1 MTRLARFT
9 AAAAAFALGL
19 TGAGTAV
26 AYPGQGAERGV
37 FNASKQT
44 TTTIAKALDLD
55 PRCIQVRQAKAYAA
69 WAWVGPTYRMGCDH
83 QLDDALIMVKGND
96 KKWRDSGISG
106 DNVYSCTLLERNM
119 MLFVEDQPQ
128 RIQKLTRQ
136 AYRDFKVAGYCKA
149 P

>member
-1 MTRLARFT
+1 MIRFARLT
-9 AAAAAFALGL
+9 AAAAALALGL
-19 TGAGTAV
+19 TGVGTAL
-26 AYPGQGAERGV
+26 AYPGQNAERGV
-37 FNASKQT
+37 VHASKHT
-44 TTTIAKALDLD
+44 KDRIAKALDLD

-96 KKWRDSGISG
+96 KVWRDSGISG

-119 MLFVEDQPQ
+119 MLYVEDQPS

-136 AYRDFKVAGYCKA
+136 AYRDFKVAGYCEM

>member
-1 MTRLARFT
+1 MTRLARLT
-9 AAAAAFALGL
+9 AAAAALAVGLSGASTAL
-19 TGAGTAV
+19 
-26 AYPGQGAERGV
+26 AYPGQNAERGV
-37 FNASKQT
+37 VHASKHT
-44 TTTIAKALDLD
+44 KDRVAKALDLD

-96 KKWRDSGISG
+96 KVWRDSGISG
-106 DNVYSCTLLERNM
+106 DNVYSCELLERNM
-119 MLFVEDQPQ
+119 MLYVEDQPQ

-136 AYRDFKVAGYCKA
+136 SYRDFKVAGYCEM

>member
-1 MTRLARFT
+1 MTRLARLT
-9 AAAAAFALGL
+9 AAAAALALGI
-19 TGAGTAV
+19 TGASTAL
-26 AYPGQGAERGV
+26 AYPGQNAERGV
-37 FNASKQT
+37 VHASKHT
-44 TTTIAKALDLD
+44 KDRVAKALDLD

-96 KKWRDSGISG
+96 KVWRDSGISG
-106 DNVYSCTLLERNM
+106 DNVYSCELLERNM
-119 MLFVEDQPQ
+119 MLYVEDQPQ

-136 AYRDFKVAGYCKA
+136 AYRDFKVAGYCEM

>member
-9 AAAAAFALGL
+9 AIAAALTLSL
-19 TGAGTAV
+19 TGAGSAL
-26 AYPGQGAERGV
+26 AYPGQGSERGV
-37 FNASKQT
+37 FNATKQT
-44 TTTIAKALDLD
+44 TSKIAKALDLD
-55 PRCIQVRQAKAYAA
+55 PRCIRVRQAKAYAA

-96 KKWRDSGISG
+96 KVWRDSGISG
-106 DNVYSCTLLERNM
+106 DNVYSCELLERNM
-119 MLFVEDQPQ
+119 MLYVEDQPQ

-136 AYRDFKVAGYCKA
+136 AYRDFKVAGYCEM